1 MTEICLVEGTRCG
14 RYVLVRD
21 REGTL
26 HAVAA
31 SAVVALCEHEG
42 TTTMLLPGGRVIV
55 VEVGLPVVLGWLE
68 GGSIALARSSTTSA
82 EVSSR
87 LPISDSLVG

>member
-68 GGSIALARSSTTSA
+68 VGFSRQPLLERSTSLR
-82 EVSSR
+82 EGR
-87 LPISDSLVG
+87 G